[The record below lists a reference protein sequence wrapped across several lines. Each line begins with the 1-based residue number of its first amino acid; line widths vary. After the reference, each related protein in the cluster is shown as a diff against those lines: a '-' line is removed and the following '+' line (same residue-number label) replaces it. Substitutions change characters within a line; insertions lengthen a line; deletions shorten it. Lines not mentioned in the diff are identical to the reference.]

1 MFKNKLKNYF
11 AKEILKSYF
20 FVLATLSLLI
30 WITQSAR
37 LLYLVTDTGLS
48 INTYVNYIVF
58 LIPKSIS
65 QLMVISLL
73 ISFFLSIMKFQ
84 TNKELEIYWLSGIGK
99 MEIVFLVIKTSLLL
113 TALALFFYI
122 YLAPISSKK
131 SRELIANSEFSLVNS
146 LVKKNNFNSPLKGLT
161 IFVNKNDNQG
171 NLEKIYIFENN
182 KTIIS
187 KTGRV
192 LNIDEKNYLELSDG
206 VIHEKNTQNNITTIK
221 FQKTLFDFT
230 KYQRNIVTQ
239 PKVQERD
246 TFWLLDEYGKSKN
259 PSVLYEIHKRIF
271 KPLLI
276 PIIAILCCFTLYANS
291 EKINLNKIRIS
302 IFSFSTVFIIFFELL
317 LDFSAKSIYF
327 KYFLYSLPVLGSY
340 FFLLLL
346 SKFLKSEAKTI

>member
-20 FVLATLSLLI
+20 FVLTTLSLLI

-84 TNKELEIYWLSGIGK
+84 TNKELEIYWLSGISK

-276 PIIAILCCFTLYANS
+276 PIIAILCCFTLYANN
-291 EKINLNKIRIS
+291 EKIKLNKIRIT
-302 IFSFSTVFIIFFELL
+302 IFSFSTLFIIFFEVL

-340 FFLLLL
+340 FFFLLL

>member
-20 FVLATLSLLI
+20 FVLTTLSLLI

-65 QLMVISLL
+65 QLMVISLM

-84 TNKELEIYWLSGIGK
+84 TNKELEIYWLSGISK
-99 MEIVFLVIKTSLLL
+99 MEIVFLVIKISLLL
-113 TALALFFYI
+113 TTLALFFYL

-131 SRELIANSEFSLVNS
+131 SRELIANTEFSLVNS

-206 VIHEKNTQNNITTIK
+206 VVHEKNAQNNITTIK

-230 KYQRNIVTQ
+230 KYQSNIITH
-239 PKVQERD
+239 PKVQERN
-246 TFWLLDEYGKSKN
+246 TSWLLNEYEKEKK
-259 PSVLYEIHKRIF
+259 PSILYEIHKRIF

>member
-84 TNKELEIYWLSGIGK
+84 TNKELEIYWLSGISK

-230 KYQRNIVTQ
+230 KYQRNIHTQ
-239 PKVQERD
+239 LKFQERD
-246 TFWLLDEYGKSKN
+246 TSWLLDEYEKSKK

-276 PIIAILCCFTLYANS
+276 PIIAILCCFTLYVNN

-302 IFSFSTVFIIFFELL
+302 IFSFSTLFIIFFEVL

-340 FFLLLL
+340 LFLLLL

>member
-84 TNKELEIYWLSGIGK
+84 TNKELEIYWLSGISK

-206 VIHEKNTQNNITTIK
+206 VVHEKNTQNNITTIK

-230 KYQRNIVTQ
+230 KYQRNIITQ

-246 TFWLLDEYGKSKN
+246 TSWLLDEYEKSKK

-276 PIIAILCCFTLYANS
+276 PIIAILCCFTLYVNN

-302 IFSFSTVFIIFFELL
+302 IFSFSTLFIIFFEVL

-340 FFLLLL
+340 LFLLLL

>member
-84 TNKELEIYWLSGIGK
+84 TNKELEIYWLSGISK

-206 VIHEKNTQNNITTIK
+206 VVHEKNTQNNITTIK

-230 KYQRNIVTQ
+230 KYQRNIITQ

-246 TFWLLDEYGKSKN
+246 IFWLLDEYEKSKK

-276 PIIAILCCFTLYANS
+276 PIIAILCCFTLYANN

-302 IFSFSTVFIIFFELL
+302 IFSFSTLFIIFFEVL

-340 FFLLLL
+340 LFLLLL

>member
-84 TNKELEIYWLSGIGK
+84 NNKELEIYWLSGIGK

-206 VIHEKNTQNNITTIK
+206 VVHEKNTQNNITTIK

-230 KYQRNIVTQ
+230 KYQRNIITQ

-246 TFWLLDEYGKSKN
+246 IFWLLDEYEKSKK

-276 PIIAILCCFTLYANS
+276 PIIAILCCFTLYANN
-291 EKINLNKIRIS
+291 EKIKLNKIRIT
-302 IFSFSTVFIIFFELL
+302 IFSFSTLFIIFFEVL

>member
-48 INTYVNYIVF
+48 INTYVNYIIF

-84 TNKELEIYWLSGIGK
+84 NNKELEIYWLSGIGK

-146 LVKKNNFNSPLKGLT
+146 LVKKKNFNSPLKGLT

-230 KYQRNIVTQ
+230 KYQRNIITH

-246 TFWLLDEYGKSKN
+246 TSWLLDEYEKSKK

-276 PIIAILCCFTLYANS
+276 PIIAILCCFTLYANN

-302 IFSFSTVFIIFFELL
+302 IFSFSTLFIIFFEVL

-340 FFLLLL
+340 LFLLLL

>member
-48 INTYVNYIVF
+48 INTYVNYIIF

-84 TNKELEIYWLSGIGK
+84 NNKELEIYWLSGIGK

-276 PIIAILCCFTLYANS
+276 PIIAILCCFTLYANN

-302 IFSFSTVFIIFFELL
+302 IFSFSTLFIIFFEVL

-327 KYFLYSLPVLGSY
+327 RYFLYSLPVLGSY
-340 FFLLLL
+340 FFFLLL

>member
-48 INTYVNYIVF
+48 INTYVNYIIF

-84 TNKELEIYWLSGIGK
+84 NNKELEIYWLSGIGK

-187 KTGRV
+187 KTGRI

-276 PIIAILCCFTLYANS
+276 PIIAILCCFTLYANN
-291 EKINLNKIRIS
+291 EKIKLNKIRIT
-302 IFSFSTVFIIFFELL
+302 IFSFSTLFIIFFEVL

-327 KYFLYSLPVLGSY
+327 KYFLYSIPVLGSY
-340 FFLLLL
+340 LFLLLL

>member
-48 INTYVNYIVF
+48 INTYVNYIIF

-84 TNKELEIYWLSGIGK
+84 TNKELEIYWLSGISK

-276 PIIAILCCFTLYANS
+276 PIIAILCCFTLYANN

-302 IFSFSTVFIIFFELL
+302 IFSFSTLFIIFFEVL

-327 KYFLYSLPVLGSY
+327 KYFLYSIPVLGSY
-340 FFLLLL
+340 LFLLLL

>member
-48 INTYVNYIVF
+48 INTYVNYIIF

-84 TNKELEIYWLSGIGK
+84 NNKELEIYWLSGIGK

-131 SRELIANSEFSLVNS
+131 SRELIANTEFSLVNS

-206 VIHEKNTQNNITTIK
+206 VVHEKNAQNNITTIK

-230 KYQRNIVTQ
+230 KYQSNIITH
-239 PKVQERD
+239 PKVQERN
-246 TFWLLDEYGKSKN
+246 TSWLLNEYEKEKK
-259 PSVLYEIHKRIF
+259 PSILYEIHKRIF

-276 PIIAILCCFTLYANS
+276 PIIAILCCFTLYANN

-302 IFSFSTVFIIFFELL
+302 IFSFSTLFIIFFEVL

>member
-84 TNKELEIYWLSGIGK
+84 TNKELEIYWLSGISK

-206 VIHEKNTQNNITTIK
+206 VVHEKNTQNNITTIK

-230 KYQRNIVTQ
+230 KYQRNIITQ
-239 PKVQERD
+239 PKLQERD
-246 TFWLLDEYGKSKN
+246 IFWLLDEYEKSKK

-276 PIIAILCCFTLYANS
+276 PIIAILCCFTLYANN

-302 IFSFSTVFIIFFELL
+302 IFSFSTLFIIFFEVL

-340 FFLLLL
+340 LFLLLL

>member
-84 TNKELEIYWLSGIGK
+84 TNKELEIYWLSGISK

-206 VIHEKNTQNNITTIK
+206 VVHEKNTQNNITTIK

-230 KYQRNIVTQ
+230 KYQRNIITQ
-239 PKVQERD
+239 LKVQERD
-246 TFWLLDEYGKSKN
+246 TSWLLDEYEKSKK

-276 PIIAILCCFTLYANS
+276 PIIAILCCFTLYVNN

-302 IFSFSTVFIIFFELL
+302 IFSFSTLFIIFFEVL

-340 FFLLLL
+340 LFLLLL

>member
-48 INTYVNYIVF
+48 INTYVNYIIF

-84 TNKELEIYWLSGIGK
+84 TNKELEIYWLSGISK

-276 PIIAILCCFTLYANS
+276 PIIAILCCFTLYANN
-291 EKINLNKIRIS
+291 EKIKLNKIRIS
-302 IFSFSTVFIIFFELL
+302 IFSFSTLFIIFFEVL

-327 KYFLYSLPVLGSY
+327 KYFLYSIPVLGSY
-340 FFLLLL
+340 LFLLLL

>member
-48 INTYVNYIVF
+48 INTYVNYIIF

-84 TNKELEIYWLSGIGK
+84 TNKELEIYWLSGISK

-146 LVKKNNFNSPLKGLT
+146 LVKKNNFNSTLKGLT

-206 VIHEKNTQNNITTIK
+206 VVHEKNTQNNITTIK

-230 KYQRNIVTQ
+230 KYQRNIITQ

-246 TFWLLDEYGKSKN
+246 IFWLLDEYEKSKK

-276 PIIAILCCFTLYANS
+276 PIIAILCCFTLYANN
-291 EKINLNKIRIS
+291 EKIKLNKIRIT
-302 IFSFSTVFIIFFELL
+302 IFSFSTLFIIFFEVL

-327 KYFLYSLPVLGSY
+327 KYFLYSIPVLGSY
-340 FFLLLL
+340 LFLLLL

>member
-48 INTYVNYIVF
+48 INTYVNYIIF

-84 TNKELEIYWLSGIGK
+84 NNKELEIYWLSGIGK

-187 KTGRV
+187 KAGRV

-206 VIHEKNTQNNITTIK
+206 VVHEKNAQNNITTIK

-230 KYQRNIVTQ
+230 KYQSNIITH
-239 PKVQERD
+239 PKVQERN
-246 TFWLLDEYGKSKN
+246 TSWLLNEYEKEKK
-259 PSVLYEIHKRIF
+259 PSILYEIHKRIF

-276 PIIAILCCFTLYANS
+276 PIIAILCCFTLYANN
-291 EKINLNKIRIS
+291 EKIKLNKIRIT
-302 IFSFSTVFIIFFELL
+302 IFSFSTLFIIFFEVL

-327 KYFLYSLPVLGSY
+327 KYFLYSIPVLGSY
-340 FFLLLL
+340 LFLLLL

>member
-84 TNKELEIYWLSGIGK
+84 TNKELEIYWLSGISK

-230 KYQRNIVTQ
+230 KYQRNIITQ

-276 PIIAILCCFTLYANS
+276 PIIAILCCFTLYANN

-302 IFSFSTVFIIFFELL
+302 IFSFSTLFIIFFEVL

-340 FFLLLL
+340 LFLLLL

>member
-1 MFKNKLKNYF
+1 M
-11 AKEILKSYF
+11 
-20 FVLATLSLLI
+20 
-30 WITQSAR
+30 
-37 LLYLVTDTGLS
+37 
-48 INTYVNYIVF
+48 
-58 LIPKSIS
+58 
-65 QLMVISLL
+65 
-73 ISFFLSIMKFQ
+73 
-84 TNKELEIYWLSGIGK
+84 
-99 MEIVFLVIKTSLLL
+99 
-113 TALALFFYI
+113 
-122 YLAPISSKK
+122 
-131 SRELIANSEFSLVNS
+131 
-146 LVKKNNFNSPLKGLT
+146 KGLT

-206 VIHEKNTQNNITTIK
+206 VVHEKNAQNNITTIK

-230 KYQRNIVTQ
+230 KYQSNIITH
-239 PKVQERD
+239 PKVQERN
-246 TFWLLDEYGKSKN
+246 TSWLLNEYEKEKK
-259 PSVLYEIHKRIF
+259 PSILYEIHKRIF

-340 FFLLLL
+340 LFLLLL

>member
-48 INTYVNYIVF
+48 INTYVNYIIF

-84 TNKELEIYWLSGIGK
+84 TNKELEIYWLSGISK

-113 TALALFFYI
+113 TSLALFFYI

-187 KTGRV
+187 KAGRV

-276 PIIAILCCFTLYANS
+276 PIIAILCCFTLYANN
-291 EKINLNKIRIS
+291 EKIKLNKIRIT
-302 IFSFSTVFIIFFELL
+302 IFSFSTLFIIFFEVL

-327 KYFLYSLPVLGSY
+327 KYFLYSIPVLGSY
-340 FFLLLL
+340 LFLLLL

>member
-84 TNKELEIYWLSGIGK
+84 TNKELEIYWLSGISK

-206 VIHEKNTQNNITTIK
+206 VVHEKNTQNNITTIK

-230 KYQRNIVTQ
+230 KYQRNIITQ
-239 PKVQERD
+239 LKVQERD
-246 TFWLLDEYGKSKN
+246 TSWLLDEYEKSKK

-276 PIIAILCCFTLYANS
+276 PIIAILCCFTLYANN

-302 IFSFSTVFIIFFELL
+302 IFSFSTLFIIFFEVL

-340 FFLLLL
+340 LFLLLL

>member
-48 INTYVNYIVF
+48 INTYVNYIIF

-84 TNKELEIYWLSGIGK
+84 TNKELEIYWLSGISK

-230 KYQRNIVTQ
+230 KYQRNIITQ
-239 PKVQERD
+239 LKVQERD
-246 TFWLLDEYGKSKN
+246 TSWLLDEYEKSKK

-276 PIIAILCCFTLYANS
+276 PIIAILCCFTLYANN

-302 IFSFSTVFIIFFELL
+302 IFSFSTLFIIFFEVL

-340 FFLLLL
+340 LFLLLL

>member
-84 TNKELEIYWLSGIGK
+84 TNKELEIYWLSGISK

-131 SRELIANSEFSLVNS
+131 SRELIANTEFSLVNS

-230 KYQRNIVTQ
+230 KYQRNIITQ
-239 PKVQERD
+239 LKVQERD
-246 TFWLLDEYGKSKN
+246 TSWLLDEYEKSKK

-271 KPLLI
+271 KTLLI
-276 PIIAILCCFTLYANS
+276 PIIAILCCFTLYVNN

-302 IFSFSTVFIIFFELL
+302 IFSFSTLFIIFFEVL

-340 FFLLLL
+340 LFLLLL

>member
-84 TNKELEIYWLSGIGK
+84 TNKELEIYWLSGISK

-171 NLEKIYIFENN
+171 NLEKIYIFENS

-276 PIIAILCCFTLYANS
+276 PIIAILCCFTLYANN
-291 EKINLNKIRIS
+291 EKIKLNKIRIS
-302 IFSFSTVFIIFFELL
+302 IFSFSTLFIIFFEVL

-340 FFLLLL
+340 LFLLLL

>member
-48 INTYVNYIVF
+48 INTYVNYIIF

-84 TNKELEIYWLSGIGK
+84 NNKELEIYWLSGIGK

-206 VIHEKNTQNNITTIK
+206 VVHEKNTQNNITTIK

-230 KYQRNIVTQ
+230 KYQRNIITQ

-246 TFWLLDEYGKSKN
+246 TSWLLDEYEKSKK

-276 PIIAILCCFTLYANS
+276 PIIAILCCFTLYANN

-302 IFSFSTVFIIFFELL
+302 IFSFSTLFIIFFEVL

-340 FFLLLL
+340 LFLLLL

>member
-48 INTYVNYIVF
+48 INTYVNYIIF

-84 TNKELEIYWLSGIGK
+84 NNKELEIYWLSGISK

-113 TALALFFYI
+113 TSLALFFYI

-206 VIHEKNTQNNITTIK
+206 VVHEKNAQNNITTIK

-230 KYQRNIVTQ
+230 KYQSNIITH
-239 PKVQERD
+239 PKVQERN
-246 TFWLLDEYGKSKN
+246 TSWLLNEYEKEKK
-259 PSVLYEIHKRIF
+259 PSILYEIHKRIF

>member
-84 TNKELEIYWLSGIGK
+84 TNKELEIYWLSGISK

-182 KTIIS
+182 KTII
-187 KTGRV
+187 
-192 LNIDEKNYLELSDG
+192 
-206 VIHEKNTQNNITTIK
+206 
-221 FQKTLFDFT
+221 
-230 KYQRNIVTQ
+230 
-239 PKVQERD
+239 
-246 TFWLLDEYGKSKN
+246 
-259 PSVLYEIHKRIF
+259 
-271 KPLLI
+271 
-276 PIIAILCCFTLYANS
+276 
-291 EKINLNKIRIS
+291 
-302 IFSFSTVFIIFFELL
+302 
-317 LDFSAKSIYF
+317 
-327 KYFLYSLPVLGSY
+327 
-340 FFLLLL
+340 
-346 SKFLKSEAKTI
+346 